1 LFLDTECTDLR
12 PATFPVCFE
21 RVFHLKKNMSEISG
35 KKIIETIKQ
44 KGKSLEAEMSFFDH
58 LEVLRWHLIRSAI
71 AIAIFMGLAFT
82 FYDFI
87 FDTIVM
93 GPKKPDFWTYRMMCL
108 IGERFNLGPDF
119 CVKEIPINIINTDM
133 AGQFTLQLNSS
144 LLIGLVLGFPY
155 LLYEIWLFIKPAL
168 TDVERK
174 SANGF
179 VFYATLLFILGILFG
194 YFMISPLSVNFLA
207 HYSVSPEIDNQITV
221 DSYLSSVATL
231 TLGTGVVFELPIIIF
246 ILSKIGIMTPQFM
259 RATRRYAVILILV
272 IAAIVT
278 PTPDILTMLT
288 VSFPLFLLY
297 ELSIVIAGRVQK
309 AKLKAEREFYNDSK

>member
-1 LFLDTECTDLR
+1 
-12 PATFPVCFE
+12 
-21 RVFHLKKNMSEISG
+21 MSEISG